1 MKKNILIYIF
11 LMFFMTGCSVDYRL
25 DIDRNLSLK
34 ENINIF
40 KNNDLDVK
48 SIEEFNYNVPIN
60 IEADDLSIF
69 EKRVDGID
77 YYYQKKSE
85 DKINFSYD
93 FNISQFN
100 YDMFVRSCYQ
110 YVTVMNENDELLLS
124 TSRKFLCFDKYDN
137 LDDVTVTIYSKYRL
151 KDTNADEA
159 SNRTYKWY
167 LNKENANDKYLYLLL
182 DTKHR
187 DLTLLERIS
196 EGEFV
201 NMFTISLVLFVV
213 VLIVCFIFKKKGD
226 RKNKI

>member
-1 MKKNILIYIF
+1 MIKKVLLF
-11 LMFFMTGCSVDYRL
+11 LLAFLLTGCSVNYKL
-25 DIDRNLSLK
+25 DIDRELSFK
-34 ENINIF
+34 ENIVIS
-40 KNNDLDVK
+40 KNDDSDVK
-48 SIEEFNYNVPIN
+48 SIKEFNYNVPIN

-69 EKRVDGID
+69 EKKVDGVD

-85 DKINFSYD
+85 DKIKFSYD